1 MARPSKYDW
10 KAIEAD
16 FKAGLERERICRKHS
31 IEEKTLSNK
40 IYEKKWVVSGNAK
53 SIMTGL
59 SEVSGSLGQMEIE
72 EPEILEAVYDRIR
85 TESEFDL
92 VAGRLVTKTMKKLE
106 KLVDG
111 GIKSEKLN
119 VGGGMQ
125 AFETVKMMGGDY
137 LDVMNA
143 AYRGKELLKGKEV
156 TSSINVNATAAV
168 QNVSIQNI
176 PDDELAIMAERYGI
190 VLER

>member
-1 MARPSKYDW
+1 MARPAKYDW

-16 FKAGLERERICRKHS
+16 FKAGINKDRICRKYS
-31 IEEKTLSNK
+31 IEEKTLNNK
-40 IYEKKWVVSGNAK
+40 IYEKKWIVSGNAK
-53 SIMTGL
+53 SIMAGL

-72 EPEILEAVYDRIR
+72 EPEILEAVYNRIR

-106 KLVDG
+106 KLVDC

-125 AFETVKMMGGDY
+125 AFETVEMMGGDY

-143 AYRGKELLKGKEV
+143 AYRGKELLKGKEAPATV
-156 TSSINVNATAAV
+156 QINNTNAI
-168 QNVSIQNI
+168 QNSIQTKT
-176 PDDELAIMAERYGI
+176 L
-190 VLER
+190 LL